1 MVCPIRIDSS
11 QTHVLGKYM
20 INGKVG
26 AHKRLQCLPNCVL
39 FVELKIRIRR
49 TRGLRNDVTYG
60 ISEGKNGYDEL
71 PEHK

>member
-1 MVCPIRIDSS
+1 
-11 QTHVLGKYM
+11 M

>member
-1 MVCPIRIDSS
+1 
-11 QTHVLGKYM
+11 M

-26 AHKRLQCLPNCVL
+26 AHNRLRCLPNCVL

-60 ISEGKNGYDEL
+60 ISEGKNRYDEL